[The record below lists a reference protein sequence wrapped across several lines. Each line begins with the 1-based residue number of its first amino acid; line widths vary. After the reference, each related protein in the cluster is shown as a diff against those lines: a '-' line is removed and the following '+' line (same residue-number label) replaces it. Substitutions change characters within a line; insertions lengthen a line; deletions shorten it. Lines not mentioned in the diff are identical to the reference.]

1 MGRTTETLSGV
12 AATDPGITRDR
23 PGDDRDADHAVDS
36 DANSP
41 VDSDADPGVDS
52 DANPPVDSDASVAT
66 TDADGATARVDPVA
80 VDAAVDPSYS
90 AVDGPDDL
98 VEYSRRYAE
107 RVVAATD
114 LAVDLS
120 LVSTWTVSRRAKRRA
135 AAVKHVRI
143 PSAEVDAPLDWA
155 DASERHADRLGRSR
169 FGDLRECE
177 VVLSWR
183 AFQAFDEAEW
193 RRTVRHELVHVEQFQ
208 ATGRTGHGAVFR
220 SRCADLDTT
229 RHCPTFHTGRYRI
242 RCREC
247 GETVFDRCRECKTTR
262 LARQPVASQRRSLRP
277 SPCCGAYY
285 DLVDVGSR

>member
-1 MGRTTETLSGV
+1 MTETLSAVG
-12 AATDPGITRDR
+12 ATDPGITRDR
-23 PGDDRDADHAVDS
+23 PGDDQDADPAVDS
-36 DANSP
+36 NADPP
-41 VDSDADPGVDS
+41 VDR

-66 TDADGATARVDPVA
+66 TDADAATADVDPVA
-80 VDAAVDPSYS
+80 GAVAIEPSYS
-90 AVDGPDDL
+90 ATENPDD
-98 VEYSRRYAE
+98 VVDYSRRYAR
-107 RVVAATD
+107 RVVAVSD

-120 LVSTWTVSRRAKRRA
+120 LVAAWTVSRRAKRRA

-143 PSAEVDAPLDWA
+143 PTAAVGAPLDWA
-155 DASERHADRLGRSR
+155 DARARHADRLERSR

-208 ATGRTGHGAVFR
+208 ATGRTGHGRAFR
-220 SRCADLDTT
+220 DRCDDLATT
-229 RHCPTFHTGRYRI
+229 RHCATFHTGRYRI